1 MEVTDRRALSVS
13 RFIDQCGV
21 CRVVAPV
28 DFFVVCSCLGHTRI
42 FFVWFS
48 WVDAVIIQRARERA
62 HRQIQRKDATEDIL
76 DSDQYGRHSRGMQ
89 RRYRGEYDYFHSLLS
104 PFCHFFDNRSIA
116 FSVMSCCRLASSV
129 LKWYFVCEFIERA
142 FQRVFEHALPI
153 LLSVRQAFLRNAFA
167 YGISLQKYRVRHL
180 LMLRV
185 LTRILCFVHVQI
197 LNSSTTMLFDRDCL
211 RFIAYCTNLFTRF
224 YRSVFLMRQ
233 DIYFDLKMV
242 FDYIIFF
249 ELFSTQLFV
258 LLLKKNFLILKKI

>member
-28 DFFVVCSCLGHTRI
+28 DFLVVCSCLGHTRI

-104 PFCHFFDNRSIA
+104 PFCHFFDNRSIV
-116 FSVMSCCRLASSV
+116 FSVMSCYRLASSV
-129 LKWYFVCEFIERA
+129 LKWYFVRIHRTRVPASIRTRFADSPVYPSSVSSKCFRLWNFFIEISCMSFIDASRS
-142 FQRVFEHALPI
+142 HTYS
-153 LLSVRQAFLRNAFA
+153 LLR
-167 YGISLQKYRVRHL
+167 
-180 LMLRV
+180 
-185 LTRILCFVHVQI
+185 TC
-197 LNSSTTMLFDRDCL
+197 LNFKQQHHDAIWSW
-211 RFIAYCTNLFTRF
+211 LFTLYFQLQEFVYSF
-224 YRSVFLMRQ
+224 YRNVCLMR
-233 DIYFDLKMV
+233 
-242 FDYIIFF
+242 
-249 ELFSTQLFV
+249 
-258 LLLKKNFLILKKI
+258 